1 MKPYLEVF
9 LIKVTVILPDLLP
22 LRLAPPSR
30 WLISCLLF
38 IFSIFQETAFSPH
51 PHAPA
56 GISSCDQRVY
66 HLRSQVWELKRE
78 WPMTRPITFSKKELP
93 LYRMRS
99 WWWVRETG
107 KSNQA
112 CDLSTPPPCPPGGL
126 SSFQQLPFYQFP
138 RSILSLANKYVLRP
152 YCVPVSLLDA

>member
-56 GISSCDQRVY
+56 GISSCDQREFTTLGHRY
-66 HLRSQVWELKRE
+66 GSSKGNGPWHGLSHSPRKNFLCTVWGAGGGSGRQEKAIRLV
-78 WPMTRPITFSKKELP
+78 TCLLLP
-93 LYRMRS
+93 LVPQEVS
-99 WWWVRETG
+99 PP
-107 KSNQA
+107 SSSF
-112 CDLSTPPPCPPGGL
+112 LSTSSPG
-126 SSFQQLPFYQFP
+126 PFFHWP
-138 RSILSLANKYVLRP
+138 TNM
-152 YCVPVSLLDA
+152 YCAPTVCQ